1 VDFAQL
7 PPEVNSA
14 LMYAGPGS
22 GPLLAAAA
30 AWEGLAGELQTA
42 ASAYQ
47 AVVNSLIDGPW
58 QGPSAASMA
67 AAAAPQIAW
76 LSSTA
81 GQADQAASQAVAA
94 AGAYEAAFAATVP
107 PPEIAANRA
116 LLMSLL
122 ATNFL
127 GQNTPAI
134 AATEAQYG
142 EMWAQDATAMYGYS
156 GSSAQAATLPPFGP
170 GTIATGLSGL
180 AQQIVGAAN
189 ALHAGANAQ
198 GLYDV
203 PRTLFRLAGLTSDPP
218 LLNNYAAGLGLT
230 GHTWTPNGDGIV
242 LAGMYGDIV
251 EGLTGSATVD
261 GSTAF
266 DSYIRLISPL
276 RLSTTAS
283 KDVEGLA
290 ESLTHFAPKAAEGAA
305 HAAEAVLPALGNAAG
320 GAVAGL
326 RGAVAGVGNAL
337 PIGGLSVPASWAG
350 SAPVSNPIVVTA
362 GLNGLG
368 NAAAAA
374 EPATSAFGG
383 MPMMGAGG
391 GRAAAGY
398 VAAPRY
404 GFKPTVVSHPLAGG

>member
-1 VDFAQL
+1 
-7 PPEVNSA
+7 
-14 LMYAGPGS
+14 
-22 GPLLAAAA
+22 
-30 AWEGLAGELQTA
+30 
-42 ASAYQ
+42 
-47 AVVNSLIDGPW
+47 
-58 QGPSAASMA
+58 MA